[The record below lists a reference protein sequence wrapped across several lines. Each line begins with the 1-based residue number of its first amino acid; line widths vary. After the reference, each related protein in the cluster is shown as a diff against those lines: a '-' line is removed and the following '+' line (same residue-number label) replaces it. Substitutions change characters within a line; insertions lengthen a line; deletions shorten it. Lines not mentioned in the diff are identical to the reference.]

1 MSSERHRDGRS
12 IYDFLGEALVVCP
25 RCAHVALSRATDPA
39 STDLF
44 APRRLTCDHC
54 GQTRSSEGG
63 SIRHQRRRAPA
74 LDAYFG
80 LPVWLQARCCGELL
94 WAYNTEHLAFLEAFV
109 RARLRERRRSAKY
122 GWSNQALISRLP
134 AWLKS
139 RRNRDEV
146 LACIDRLRK
155 TLA

>member
-12 IYDFLGEALVVCP
+12 VHDFLGEALIVCP
-25 RCAHVALSRATDPA
+25 RCAHIALSRLNDPL

-44 APRRLTCDHC
+44 AARRLTCDHC
-54 GQTRSSEGG
+54 GQTRSWERGA
-63 SIRHQRRRAPA
+63 IRRQRRRAPA
-74 LDAYFG
+74 LDAHFD
-80 LPVWLQARCCGELL
+80 LPLWLQARCCSELL

-109 RARLRERRRSAKY
+109 RARLRERRRSAEY
-122 GWSNQALISRLP
+122 GWSNQAMISRLP

-139 RRNRDEV
+139 RKNRDEV